1 MNTISPF
8 SITQS
13 QSQQQNRVKIAVR
26 NWQNATMQD
35 LLSFITR
42 HARLSL
48 QDPAIE
54 GPLVVGF
61 LQTKEQADQVLK
73 LNGAQFAGNK
83 LKLEIVDADK
93 VSNTSSTIEFFRAFL
108 ARRYDPNTRMLD
120 LSSLYADPELI
131 QKGMFANVSIQSRL
145 FPAML
150 KVASK
155 EQQLNVVESVNLADN
170 KLRDITNIASLAQTF
185 PNLKNLC
192 LANNQIARHNA
203 LEGWKNKFKSLRE
216 LLMTNNPITTNSST
230 YVSDMLKIFPKLVI
244 LDNNIVRDN
253 QKLEAIF
260 SLPVKPQQ
268 FFFENDQ
275 LTSSSTGFV
284 TNFLTLWDSDRSQ
297 LLNLYTPQS
306 QFSLSVDSSVPP
318 STVNDSDQTPSFGFY
333 IPQSRNVC
341 KVSSEKS
348 LEQRLAMGQERIATL
363 FKQLPSTKHH
373 LMDDP
378 NGYSMEAVS
387 YPQVNG
393 FIIMLHGYFE
403 ETAKPEVAASSGS
416 GGSGSSNATG
426 HYSGSSRH
434 RRYGGGG
441 SSHSGSSSSANKLGK
456 KSFDRTWVIVPM
468 DNSLVVASDMLTVR
482 AYTSNAWTPNLQQ
495 QQQQTPNPPL
505 VGAQQQVPS
514 VVQTLQLPPEVQ
526 QRLNPGQLELLHK
539 LHIETKLNAEY
550 TYMLAEQ
557 SGWNY
562 ENAVK
567 SFQSSVNN
575 LPREAFV

>member
-1 MNTISPF
+1 
-8 SITQS
+8 
-13 QSQQQNRVKIAVR
+13 
-26 NWQNATMQD
+26 MQD

-48 QDPAIE
+48 QDPTIE
-54 GPLVVGF
+54 GPLVVGY
-61 LQTKEQADQVLK
+61 LQTKEQADQILK

-83 LKLEIVDADK
+83 LKLEMVDADK

-108 ARRYDPNTRMLD
+108 AKRYDPNTRMLD

-155 EQQLNVVESVNLADN
+155 EQQLMAVVESVNLADN
-170 KLRDITNIASLAQTF
+170 KLRDITNISSLAQTF

-203 LEGWKNKFKSLRE
+203 LEGWKNKFKNLRE

-253 QKLEAIF
+253 QRLEAIF
-260 SLPVKPQQ
+260 SLPVKLQQ

-275 LTSSSTGFV
+275 LATSSTGFV
-284 TNFLTLWDSDRSQ
+284 TNFLTLWDSNRSQ

-318 STVNDSDQTPSFGFY
+318 STVTDSDQTPSFGFY

-363 FKQLPSTKHH
+363 FKQCPSTKHH

-393 FIIMLHGYFE
+393 FIITLHGYFE
-403 ETAKPEVAASSGS
+403 ETAKPELVASSGGSNTS
-416 GGSGSSNATG
+416 G
-426 HYSGSSRH
+426 HSGSSRH
-434 RRYGGGG
+434 RRYGNSLHTG
-441 SSHSGSSSSANKLGK
+441 SPSSANKLGK

-468 DNSLVVASDMLTVR
+468 NNSLVVASDMLTVR
-482 AYTSNAWTPNLQQ
+482 AYTSNAWTPNLQGQQQQQQ

-505 VGAQQQVPS
+505 VGAQQQVPQ
-514 VVQTLQLPPEVQ
+514 VTQTLQLPPELQ
-526 QRLNPGQLELLHK
+526 ARLNPGQLELLQK
-539 LHIETKLNAEY
+539 LHVETKLNAEY

-562 ENAVK
+562 ENAIK
-567 SFQSSVNN
+567 SFQGSVNN